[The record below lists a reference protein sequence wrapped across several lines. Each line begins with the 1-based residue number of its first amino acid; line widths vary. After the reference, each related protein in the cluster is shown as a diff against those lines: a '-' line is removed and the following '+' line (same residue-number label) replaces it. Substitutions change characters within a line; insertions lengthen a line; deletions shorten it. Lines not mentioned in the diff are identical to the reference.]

1 MKHFFALIFFH
12 SKKNLSQSQVKRLYS
27 NLPWYVCIIQV
38 TTNVIYKKVSLIVA
52 EISTIFK
59 DNSNM

>member
-1 MKHFFALIFFH
+1 M
-12 SKKNLSQSQVKRLYS
+12 SQSQVKRLYS

-52 EISTIFK
+52 EISTTFK